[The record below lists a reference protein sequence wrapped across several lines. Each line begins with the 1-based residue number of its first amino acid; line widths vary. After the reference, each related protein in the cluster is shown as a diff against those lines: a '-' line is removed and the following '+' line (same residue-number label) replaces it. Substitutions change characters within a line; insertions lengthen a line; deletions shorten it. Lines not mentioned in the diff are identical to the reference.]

1 MPLLYEGRQTTL
13 GARQHAQTGS
23 IPLLPFCT
31 KEHWLLIVFDFG
43 AASVQVWNKVNSHEE
58 YKEDTVAAINSW
70 KKCISDRLGEPNILK
85 GPVLWN
91 ESVQQGVYYDFG
103 KTIIKIMECIV
114 TGAPLDLTQDYF
126 SRARNHATQNILAIQ
141 FDRHLLPDL

>member
-1 MPLLYEGRQTTL
+1 MRNIKKILLQLSIAGRNVL
-13 GARQHAQTGS
+13 V
-23 IPLLPFCT
+23 
-31 KEHWLLIVFDFG
+31 IVWV
-43 AASVQVWNKVNSHEE
+43 SQ
-58 YKEDTVAAINSW
+58 
-70 KKCISDRLGEPNILK
+70 PNILK